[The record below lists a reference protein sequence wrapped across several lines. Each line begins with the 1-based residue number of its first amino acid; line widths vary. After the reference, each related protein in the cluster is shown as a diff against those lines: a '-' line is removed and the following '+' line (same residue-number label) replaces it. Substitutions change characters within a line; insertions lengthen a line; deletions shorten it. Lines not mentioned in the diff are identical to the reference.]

1 MEPHIIVL
9 VFGIICIAIFDF
21 TNGFQDAADMIATA
35 IASMSMSPATAI
47 SLITFFTFIG
57 PFLGGL
63 AVADTIG
70 EFVNVSN
77 QSVNIA
83 QSVAIAAVLSAIT
96 FNLFAWKLG
105 LPNSSSNS
113 LTSGL
118 IGAGLFAL
126 GNSKINWGVE
136 QLISGHIA
144 GFMKIIAGMLFSP
157 LAGFIVGYFLI
168 KLLLFGLK
176 RLTVKSKIFLI
187 ISQYITVSWLA
198 FSHGVNDAQKGM
210 GVMAMLLFASKVYP
224 TFTVPFWVIF
234 ICSASITI
242 GTLFGG
248 WKIIKTVGFG
258 IYKVRLVHSVANQI
272 GSALI
277 IGSSSIFGVPTSTTQ
292 VVTTT
297 LMGIGGGERPGHVR
311 WTMAKTIVTG
321 WLINIPACIALGA
334 VYCFLL
340 LKIIS

>member
-1 MEPHIIVL
+1 MVL
-9 VFGIICIAIFDF
+9 VFGILCIAIFDF

-35 IASMSMSPATAI
+35 IASMSMSPAIAI

-57 PFLGGL
+57 PFIGGL

-77 QSVNIA
+77 QSVEIA
-83 QSVAIAAVLSAIT
+83 QSVAIAAVLAAIS
-96 FNLFAWKLG
+96 FNLFAWGFG

-126 GNSKINWGVE
+126 GNSKINWGIE
-136 QLISGHIA
+136 QLMNGHIS
-144 GFMKIIAGMLFSP
+144 GFMKIVTGMLFSP

-168 KLLLFGLK
+168 KLLLIGLK
-176 RLTVKSKIFLI
+176 RFTVKSKIFLI

-198 FSHGVNDAQKGM
+198 LTHGINDAQKGM

-224 TFTVPFWVIF
+224 TFTVPIWVIF
-234 ICSASITI
+234 ICAFSITL

-258 IYKVRLVHSVANQI
+258 IYKVRLVHSVADQI
-272 GSALI
+272 GSAVI
-277 IGSSSIFGVPTSTTQ
+277 IGSSSVFGIPTSTTQ

-297 LMGIGGGERPGHVR
+297 LMGIGAGERPRHVR
-311 WTMAKTIVTG
+311 WTMAKTIVSG
-321 WLINIPACIALGA
+321 WIINIPTCIGLGA
-334 VYCFLL
+334 FYCYLL
-340 LKIIS
+340 MKIIS